1 MQKVSSCLDFV
12 QIRLPRRCV
21 VCAAPAHS
29 GDFCAGCAASLP
41 WHGHCCPRCA
51 GDAATGETCG
61 RCQSRP
67 PPFDRTIAAFDYAF
81 PVDRLVQR
89 LKYREQLDLAAI
101 LANCLAEWLLA
112 CAAPR
117 PDLLVPVPLHRA
129 RLARR
134 GFNQS
139 QLIAQR
145 LGRRL
150 EVPLAPRALVRG
162 RATAAQAGLAPGQRA
177 GNVRG
182 AFCAPAPVAARH
194 VALVDDVMTSGH
206 TLRAA
211 AAALGAAGVE
221 RIDAWVVA
229 RA

>member
-1 MQKVSSCLDFV
+1 MSKVSNCLKFA
-12 QIRLPRRCV
+12 QGWLPRRCI
-21 VCAAPAHS
+21 VCAAPARN

-41 WHGHCCPRCA
+41 WRGRCCPRCA

-67 PPFDRTIAAFDYAF
+67 PPFNCTIAAFDYAF
-81 PVDRLVQR
+81 PVDRLIQR

-101 LANCLAEWLLA
+101 LANCLAEWLQS

-117 PDLLVPVPLHRA
+117 PDLLIPVPLHRA

-139 QLIAQR
+139 QQIARR

-150 EVPLAPRALVRG
+150 EIPLAPRALVRN
-162 RATAAQAGLAPGQRA
+162 RATASQAGLAPGQRA
-177 GNVRG
+177 GNVHG
-182 AFCAPAPVAARH
+182 AFCVPAPVVAHH